1 MKTKN
6 VKFLTVAL
14 ALSSGMAFA
23 QEAPLKNIKIS
34 GWGFWRQENKNNAD
48 YQASAK
54 DKQDFNQTRLNVS
67 LKGDLADNYGYVFFA
82 PQFSRI
88 AGSTDYVS
96 NTTTAQQSSGQ
107 LYDPQLDMHEAYIA
121 LRPTQDEKFHVL
133 VGRQE
138 LAYGDHLVLGS
149 VPWHRVGRAFDGARL
164 SYKFSDRLTADAF
177 ATKLL
182 ENQSAPATASTPSTT
197 SRTGNQDTNFN
208 GVYLY
213 GNQGK
218 NLNNTD
224 VYVMKKENA
233 ATGSFSDTTVYGL
246 RLKSKIDETNFDYR
260 AEGNL
265 EQVQLTGESTLKDAY
280 QYDLELGYTF
290 PFYTSRLSF
299 EFLDS
304 SKNYDQLFPTAH
316 KFLGYADQF
325 SRRNIR
331 SYVAHASTKPNEKTT
346 FFADY
351 HIFQRNNNG
360 YGAYNFGGTSLGTTG
375 NSRDVGNELDLVVAY
390 DFTKTVQVS
399 YGYSWVNAGKYIKD
413 QNSKNNAQTHW
424 SFLQLLVRF

>member
-1 MKTKN
+1 MKMRN
-6 VKFLTVAL
+6 VRFCVAML
-14 ALSSGMAFA
+14 ALSSSMAFA

-48 YQASAK
+48 YQTSTK
-54 DKQDFNQTRLNVS
+54 DKQDFNQTRMNVS

-88 AGSTDYVS
+88 SGSTDYVS
-96 NTTTAQQSSGQ
+96 GTTTVQQSSGQ
-107 LYDPQLDMHEAYIA
+107 LYNPRLDMHEAYIA
-121 LRPTQDEKFHVL
+121 LRPTQDENLHL
-133 VGRQE
+133 IVGRQE
-138 LAYGDHLVLGS
+138 LAYGDHLILGS
-149 VPWHRVGRAFDGARL
+149 VPWHRIGRAFDGGRV
-164 SYKFSDRLTADAF
+164 SYKISPRLTVDAF
-177 ATKLL
+177 MMKLL
-182 ENQSAPATASTPSTT
+182 ENQSAPATTSTPSTT
-197 SRTGNQDTNFN
+197 DRNGNQDTNFN
-208 GVYLY
+208 GIYIY
-213 GNQGK
+213 GDQGK
-218 NLNNTD
+218 YLTNTD
-224 VYVMKKENA
+224 FYILKKENSA
-233 ATGSFSDTTVYGL
+233 VGSFSDTTAYGL
-246 RLKSKIDETNFDYR
+246 RLKSKMGETNIDYR
-260 AEGNL
+260 AESTL
-265 EQVQLTGESTLKDAY
+265 EQVKLLGESTLKDAY

-290 PFYTSRLSF
+290 PFYTTRMSF
-299 EFLDS
+299 EYLSS

-325 SRRNIR
+325 SRRNIK
-331 SYVAHASTKPNEKTT
+331 SYVAHLSTKPNEKVT

-360 YGAYNFGGTSLGTTG
+360 YGAYNFGGSSVGTVG
-375 NSRDVGNELDLVVAY
+375 NSRDIGNELDLVVAY